1 MITYPH
7 NPPAEPGPIRVTMRA
22 HKVAAMNTS
31 PFTFG
36 QEVFAWDGERWALDA
51 ALPPMREAEA
61 EAWIAWRLALRG
73 VVGTFH
79 FGDPMRAAP
88 RGTVTGSPVV
98 DGGGQTGA
106 TLATRGWDGEL
117 LAGDNIQIGSGSSAR
132 LYKVLADA
140 ATDSDG
146 EAALEIFPRLREG
159 PADGAPI
166 VTSNPVGLFRMADND
181 WSWDHEGA
189 GIYGLSFRAVE
200 AL

>member
-1 MITYPH
+1 MIYPY
-7 NPPAEPGPIRVTMRA
+7 NPPASPEPIRVTMRA
-22 HKVAAMNTS
+22 HKVAAISTS

-36 QEVFAWDGERWALDA
+36 QEVFEWAGERWALDVV
-51 ALPPMREAEA
+51 LPPMREDEA
-61 EAWIAWRLALRG
+61 EDWIAWRLALRG

-79 FGDPMRAAP
+79 HGDPMRAAP

-98 DGGGQTGA
+98 DGGGQVGT

-117 LAGDNIQIGSGSSAR
+117 KAGDCIQIGSGSTAR
-132 LYKVLADA
+132 LYKVLRDA
-140 ATDSDG
+140 GTDSFGD
-146 EAALEIFPRLREG
+146 ASLDIFPRLREA

-166 VTSNPVGLFRMADND
+166 IVSNPVGLFRMSGND

-189 GIYGLSFRAVE
+189 GIYGLAFSAVE